1 MKFCVLVHKNQRQS
15 INQRCL
21 CCRCAGLKD
30 ADFEFGSC
38 SDKDPCDPN
47 PCSEGKHCV
56 PAREVCLSMFH
67 KPCPQF
73 QCGKFMFTLT
83 CYTLLQVSVCLM

>member
-1 MKFCVLVHKNQRQS
+1 MKLCMLIDNNCRHENQS
-15 INQRCL
+15 CL
-21 CCRCAGLKD
+21 CGRCAGLKD

-47 PCSEGKHCV
+47 PCSEGKQCV
-56 PAREVCLSMFH
+56 PAREVCLSVLH

-73 QCGKFMFTLT
+73 QCGKFKFIWACSTSL
-83 CYTLLQVSVCLM
+83 

>member
-1 MKFCVLVHKNQRQS
+1 MKFCVLLHNNHRHENR
-15 INQRCL
+15 ICL
-21 CCRCAGLKD
+21 YGRCAGLKD

-47 PCSEGKHCV
+47 PCSEGAHCV
-56 PAREVCLSMFH
+56 PAREVCLSMLY

-73 QCGKFMFTLT
+73 QCGKFVFTLT
-83 CYTLLQVSVCLM
+83 CYTSLLVYVYLM